1 MENEHC
7 VVLVTAPDESV
18 AKAVADAAL
27 NGRLA
32 ACVSIMP
39 GLRSIYRWKGE
50 IHDEGEL
57 LLIMKT
63 RADKFDALA
72 EAVRA
77 AHSYEVPEI
86 IATPIT
92 NGNPAYLEWINENVR

>member
-1 MENEHC
+1 M
-7 VVLVTAPDESV
+7 

-32 ACVSIMP
+32 ACVSIVP
-39 GLRSIYRWKGE
+39 GLRSLYWWKGE
-50 IHDEGEL
+50 IQDEGEL

-63 RADKFDALA
+63 RADRFDALA
-72 EAVRA
+72 EAVRS

-86 IATPIT
+86 IAMPIA